1 MRRNDDNRKII
12 FFSTNG
18 SEMEIGIRSDF
29 FHRMES
35 GAEGDGGFEHDAKGS
50 ERKRREKRPRS
61 DRMAGCFPFSGRW
74 FSQVFDL
81 LNCHLIDERCNC
93 FSISLAG
100 SSSQTQWGQST
111 VMCFPPVP
119 RLAVW
124 KGLRDPPLKIL
135 SLKLFS
141 FLSGQLR
148 YFPCLFFPFGVPA
161 EYYFVNF
168 YLNELA
174 ARRVCVVSSP
184 SPSDASEWWKFLL
197 LEGV

>member
-1 MRRNDDNRKII
+1 
-12 FFSTNG
+12 
-18 SEMEIGIRSDF
+18 MEIDIRSDF

-35 GAEGDGGFEHDAKGS
+35 GAEDNGGVEHDAKGS
-50 ERKRREKRPRS
+50 ERKWRGKRPRS
-61 DRMAGCFPFSGRW
+61 VRMAGCFPFIGRW

-100 SSSQTQWGQST
+100 PSRRTQWGQST

-124 KGLRDPPLKIL
+124 KGLYNPRKIL

-141 FLSGQLR
+141 LLSGQLR
-148 YFPCLFFPFGVPA
+148 YFPLPFLSVRCACGILF
-161 EYYFVNF
+161 
-168 YLNELA
+168 
-174 ARRVCVVSSP
+174 C
-184 SPSDASEWWKFLL
+184 
-197 LEGV
+197 